1 MVGDIRAWVNLQSVI
16 STVAAA
22 LLLSVVYWGQKR
34 LAKWQ
39 KARKPPNP
47 ITEETNTRLTSLL
60 DVIERQHDEAKET
73 IAELEQQI
81 VTLKATHKDQIADYD
96 RRWSEAH
103 LALVTMT
110 IDYTKA
116 AARVTRLEEAYTRDT
131 GKTLPP
137 L

>member
-1 MVGDIRAWVNLQSVI
+1 MVGDINTWINLQSLI
-16 STVAAA
+16 TAVAGT
-22 LLLSVVYWGQKR
+22 LLVGAVYWGLRR
-34 LAKWQ
+34 LDKWQ
-39 KARKPPNP
+39 DGRKKPNP

-73 IAELEQQI
+73 ISELEQQI
-81 VTLKATHKDQIADYD
+81 VKLKATHKDQIADYD
-96 RRWSEAH
+96 QRWSEAH
-103 LALVTMT
+103 LALVKMT
-110 IDYTKA
+110 IDYTQA